1 MWLTRKRC
9 VPPARTRVVGGAEG
23 ASGAW
28 GLRSPADARPGR
40 SPSAQHS
47 AHRETA
53 PRALGSPPAPSS
65 LILPPSP
72 GAERHIRKCSNDS
85 ACILRISCTGAIAGH
100 RERLRSPQCRA
111 ATTSDETQPGRAP
124 RQRVGEPSEHLRGL
138 ENPPGSASISVG
150 LRADS
155 DAQREAMQRAFEDWP
170 SQTNGSGF
178 ESQSGRASS
187 LSPRPPADWERS
199 LFHRA
204 VGVQSKQRTHCA

>member
-1 MWLTRKRC
+1 MPAGPGAFAPQQTR
-9 VPPARTRVVGGAEG
+9 VPAAHPPLSTPRTR
-23 ASGAW
+23 
-28 GLRSPADARPGR
+28 L
-40 SPSAQHS
+40 
-47 AHRETA
+47 
-53 PRALGSPPAPSS
+53 PPAPSS
-65 LILPPSP
+65 LMLPPSP
-72 GAERHIRKCSNDS
+72 DAERHIRKCSNDS
-85 ACILRISCTGAIAGH
+85 ACILRISCTGALAGH

>member
-1 MWLTRKRC
+1 MAHTETVCPAGTHTCSGRCRGCQRGLGPSLPSRRASRPLT
-9 VPPARTRVVGGAEG
+9 
-23 ASGAW
+23 
-28 GLRSPADARPGR
+28 LRSALRAQGDRTACAR
-40 SPSAQHS
+40 
-47 AHRETA
+47 
-53 PRALGSPPAPSS
+53 LPPAPSS

-72 GAERHIRKCSNDS
+72 DAERHIRKCSNDS